1 MKAVFISSNLNYTQP
16 TLSVKIVD
24 SFISADDCRLVYGHQ
39 ADRRPNYYYQNYQY
53 MTKCGDPFENKIM
66 TQRIRTKDTTSSQN
80 TAGES
85 VIKVT
90 ACNMYSACADGEIQ
104 LSGNTFK
111 IGDEGEIRL
120 ETYGDWYSQPLFM
133 KANLVRAVYYNSL
146 QPTFS
151 RTKIINWLLSGYQ
164 NCLERKATSCHQGN
178 SFPYIVESYYLA
190 AHDPA
195 I

>member
-1 MKAVFISSNLNYTQP
+1 
-16 TLSVKIVD
+16 
-24 SFISADDCRLVYGHQ
+24 
-39 ADRRPNYYYQNYQY
+39 
-53 MTKCGDPFENKIM
+53 M
-66 TQRIRTKDTTSSQN
+66 TQRIRTKGTTSSQN

-85 VIKVT
+85 MIVT

-104 LSGNTFK
+104 LSSDMFK
-111 IGDEGEIRL
+111 AGDSGEIRL
-120 ETYGDWYSQPLFM
+120 ETYGDWYAQPLFM

-146 QPTFS
+146 QSAFS

-164 NCLERKATSCHQGN
+164 NCVEHNITNCHQGN

-190 AHDPA
+190 AQNPV